1 MTGLIY
7 YVLSELTTRKTGS
20 IMALRS
26 YLKTKG
32 VGRRKYYCMTV
43 QLDDMIRELYPKSG
57 ATAIANLMA
66 VIAPELKAGKKAD
79 FSLFTDELKARYGVK
94 YRGEIRYMEQHLA
107 IEANFTNQIPL
118 FGFIFSPKEDT
129 VENATTAYMVGL
141 YIMFIELAFFKTLTQ
156 TMSEYDSRSMFS
168 LSSDELNKVSAPGDI
183 NSLVADPASGA
194 MVRAS
199 LFDSLGLASGAGQ
212 LSLSLRQ
219 SLLSRGGLMG
229 VKVSLEGGD
238 KTFIA
243 VDVASGHTIN
253 KTDLLKKLMA
263 LYNKIIT
270 N

>member
-1 MTGLIY
+1 
-7 YVLSELTTRKTGS
+7 LSELTTRKTGS
-20 IMALRS
+20 ITALRS
-26 YLKTKG
+26 YIKTKG

-79 FSLFTDELKARYGVK
+79 FSLFKDELKARYAVK

-107 IEANFTNQIPL
+107 IESDFTEYIPL
-118 FGFIFSPKEDT
+118 FGYIFSPKEDT

-141 YIMFIELAFFKTLTQ
+141 YIMFIELAFFKTLSQ
-156 TMSEYDSRSMFS
+156 TMSEYDSRSLYS
-168 LSSDELNKVSAPGDI
+168 LSSDELGKVSNPGD
-183 NSLVADPASGA
+183 NVLSVTDPIGGA
-194 MVRAS
+194 VVKGSMFAM
-199 LFDSLGLASGAGQ
+199 LGYASGAGP
-212 LSLSLRQ
+212 LSLYLRQ
-219 SLLSRGGLMG
+219 SLISRGGLMG
-229 VKVSLEGGD
+229 VKISLEGGD

-243 VDVASGHTIN
+243 VDVASGHAIN